1 MLTEIQF
8 NNYLDRHNLSVEARD
23 YLTRVRNQQAS
34 RMVGIHAKTNIS
46 SWFYSEKMGRT
57 ISTESYSAE
66 RAFLVINEYD
76 KSVFEIWDQPEPVP
90 IQKYTQ
96 KAISKTSWYTPDFIV
111 YRDSGPVVFEIKDK
125 STVVRLQEKFPKNW
139 IIESD
144 SKVTYLP
151 AKEYFESIGLK
162 FKVWVATNDIRYRV
176 FNLGMALKCRHQE
189 KINLPEHKINAAFEE
204 SFFWSIYDLK
214 NRLDID
220 EYTSIIQA
228 IDDKELFFNW
238 NSSLLSMP
246 KGCFVVKQK
255 QLLEFI
261 DEFLGPKIYIDGF
274 LSPISVG
281 ELPSNSYAKEALKR
295 LEKIKN
301 NEKGRSVR
309 RWKSLIKS
317 GVRDGLS
324 EFQSLIPKWFFAGN
338 RKHKINSV
346 VETFLI
352 NYLLGHHSESQ
363 GLSDYRSYIQYRV
376 DAQKAHPMYPPVAR
390 TTFIRRLRSIPPEVI
405 AQKRGGTRSANTV
418 AAPTDPIDRQLKAEL
433 GWQRVAI
440 DHYLADIFLVFFDS
454 GGIPHAMRPWV
465 TAMVDLA
472 TGCVLA
478 FSISYSSPSKNSCA
492 KVMRDCVR
500 RHGFLPKEII
510 VDRGSEFK
518 SVYFSALLAH
528 SKIELLLRPSA
539 HSRYG
544 GEVEGLFGEFKKQW
558 LTQRPGNIT
567 DYKEARSVDGKL
579 APKKHAVL
587 TVYDFFREF
596 EAFISWR
603 DSNPRGVEVEAPRV
617 LLARHMREYPFV
629 AISQVFNDEYALAT
643 AVDSKK
649 YKIDPQRGL
658 HIGAMWYWSP
668 EIKSFGGNRASIEVR
683 VDPENPHVVFGLINN
698 KWHPCYSSRI
708 NRYSALDLI
717 SQRVEGL
724 IAVEAFNERQK
735 IKQEA
740 DEEAVRII
748 RKMSEE
754 STSNKVSQFIE
765 FESVDEIDAENE
777 TSVFDKLKG
786 AEIKPLNTEGWEV
799 KHVWGV

>member
-8 NNYLDRHNLSVEARD
+8 NHYLDRHNLSFEARD

-34 RMVGIHAKTNIS
+34 RMVGVHAKTNIS

-57 ISTESYSAE
+57 ISTESYSVE
-66 RAFLVINEYD
+66 RAFVVINEYNN
-76 KSVFEIWDQPEPVP
+76 SVFELWDQPEPVP
-90 IQKYTQ
+90 IKKYY
-96 KAISKTSWYTPDFIV
+96 KKGVGRTSWYTPDFIV
-111 YRDSGPVVFEIKDK
+111 YKDSGPVVIEVKDRT
-125 STVVRLQEKFPKNW
+125 TVICEQEKSPRNW
-139 IIESD
+139 VVEPNG
-144 SKVTYLP
+144 KVTYLP
-151 AKEYFESIGLK
+151 AKEYFESIGIE
-162 FKVWVATNDIRYRV
+162 FEVWVASSDIRYRV
-176 FNLGMALKCRHQE
+176 FNLEIALKSRNQE
-189 KINLPEHKINAAFEE
+189 KINLLEHKIDAAFEE

-214 NRLDID
+214 NRLEID
-220 EYTSIIQA
+220 EYTGIIQA
-228 IDDKELFFNW
+228 IDDGELFFNW
-238 NSSLLSMP
+238 DSSLFSIP

-255 QLLEFI
+255 NLLEFI

-274 LSPISVG
+274 LSPISVE
-281 ELPSNSYAKEALKR
+281 ELPPNSHAKEALER

-338 RKHKINSV
+338 RKRKINSV

-352 NYLLGHHSESQ
+352 NYLLGYHSESQ

-376 DAQKAHPMYPPVAR
+376 DAQKAHPMYPPVVR
-390 TTFIRRLRSIPPEVI
+390 TTFLRRLRSIPPEVI
-405 AQKRGGTRSANTV
+405 AEKRGGKRSANAA
-418 AAPTDPIDRQLKAEL
+418 AAPSDPLDRQLKAEL
-433 GWQRVAI
+433 GWQRAAV

-465 TAMVDLA
+465 TAMIDLA

-478 FSISYSSPSKNSCA
+478 FSISFSSPSKKSCA

-500 RHGFLPKEII
+500 RHGRLPKGII

-528 SKIELLLRPSA
+528 SKIELILRPSA

-558 LTQRPGNIT
+558 LTQRPGNLA
-567 DYKEARSVDGKL
+567 DYKEARGVDGKL
-579 APKKHAVL
+579 APKKRAIL
-587 TVYDFFREF
+587 TAYDFFREF
-596 EAFISWR
+596 EAFINWR
-603 DSNPRGVEVEAPRV
+603 DSNPRGIEVEAPRV
-617 LLARHMREYPFV
+617 RLAKHMREYPFV
-629 AISQVFNDEYALAT
+629 AISQSFDDEYALAT
-643 AVDSKK
+643 AVESKK
-649 YKIDPQRGL
+649 YKVDPQRGL

-668 EIKSFGGNRASIEVR
+668 EIKSFGGNKPSIEVR
-683 VDPENPHVVFGLINN
+683 IDPENPHVVFCLIDN
-698 KWHPCYSSRI
+698 KWCPCYSSRI
-708 NRYSALDLI
+708 NRYSALDAI
-717 SQRVEGL
+717 SQKVEGL
-724 IAVEAFNERQK
+724 IAVEAFGERQK

-748 RKMSEE
+748 RQLSEE
-754 STSNKVSQFIE
+754 SKSSSTSHVLE
-765 FESVDEIDAENE
+765 FESYDEIESQDEM
-777 TSVFDKLKG
+777 SVFESLKNADIRPLE
-786 AEIKPLNTEGWEV
+786 AESWAV
-799 KHVWGV
+799 KHVW